1 MNARDLT
8 ALVHLVGF
16 TTGIVLYAMLG
27 AMTRRRLSYVV
38 SPGERGTRDRLPLAA
53 AALGVIWNVG
63 AMLVYA
69 VRDFGLAYPL
79 PWVGAVAYTA
89 LGFLPA
95 VVVHS
100 TLRRF
105 DRRGR
110 WILGVAYA
118 ASSVAG
124 VAHAIAAA
132 TGGLY
137 SALGLLLLTV
147 TYGVL
152 LTVLA
157 VSERGRPGFQRSITA
172 VALAAFAVS
181 ALHLSRAAG
190 TPDQDPWLVE
200 LIGHH
205 ASLPLVLAI
214 LYQDYR
220 FAFADLFLK
229 RALALLALVGVVSLL
244 YVGIAAPL
252 VDPHAIAVR
261 RALDDGSHLA
271 IIGTLLGLWILTAL
285 AYPFI
290 QRRTYRFVD
299 RVILRRTDYREF
311 RTDLGQRLARSRD
324 TDGVLDV
331 TCTLLA
337 HALGSKAATWQVSD
351 ASASRIAGHP
361 TITLGRPGAE
371 AVISIPTALQPSFA
385 IRLAELSGG
394 RALLSDDLM
403 MIDAVASL
411 VGRRIDE
418 IRLERDLRQREAREH
433 EMQQLATE
441 AELRALRAQLNP
453 HFLFNALNTLGHLMQ
468 SAPDR
473 ALTTLY
479 QLTGLLRAVL
489 RRTNGQFVAL
499 REELEIVESYLAI
512 ERERFQER
520 LTVSIDVPVEML
532 HARVPPLVLQPL
544 VENAVK
550 HGVGRIR
557 EGGHVTVRAW
567 RDAASDGDAGFLR
580 LLVIDTGVGMP
591 VNRGP
596 SAEGV
601 GLSNIENRLRHY
613 FGASGAMTLR
623 TTPGG
628 GTTVELCVPW
638 IEGEVPALAA
648 Q

>member
-16 TTGIVLYAMLG
+16 TTGILLYAMLG
-27 AMTRRRLSYVV
+27 VMTRRRLSYVV
-38 SPGERGTRDRLPLAA
+38 AQNERATSDRVPLAA
-53 AALGVIWNVG
+53 AVLGIVWNVG

-79 PWVGAVAYTA
+79 PWAGAVAYTA

-100 TLRRF
+100 TLRRSK
-105 DRRGR
+105 RSGRGY
-110 WILGVAYA
+110 LAVAYG
-118 ASSVAG
+118 ASAVAG
-124 VAHAIAAA
+124 VAHGVAA
-132 TGGLY
+132 TTGELY
-137 SALGLLLLTV
+137 SALGLILLTV
-147 TYGVL
+147 TYAL
-152 LTVLA
+152 LLGALA
-157 VSERGRPGFQRSITA
+157 ITERGRPGFQRSITA

-181 ALHLSRAAG
+181 ALHLSHAAG
-190 TPDQDPWLVE
+190 TADQDPWLVE

-229 RALALLALVGVVSLL
+229 RALALLALVGVVSIL
-244 YVGIAAPL
+244 YAGVVAPL
-252 VDPHAIAVR
+252 VDPHSIVAR
-261 RALDDGSHLA
+261 QSLDDGSHLA
-271 IIGTLLGLWILTAL
+271 VIGALLGLWIATAL
-285 AYPFI
+285 VYPFI

-299 RVILRRTDYREF
+299 RVILGRTDYREF
-311 RTDLGQRLARSRD
+311 RVDLGQRLARSRD
-324 TDGVLDV
+324 ADAALDV
-331 TCTLLA
+331 TCVLLA
-337 HALGSKAATWQVSD
+337 HALGAKSATWY
-351 ASASRIAGHP
+351 SRETLESTDSGHP
-361 TITLGRPGAE
+361 MITLGGSRAE
-371 AVISIPTALQPSFA
+371 ALITIPTALQPSYE
-385 IRLAELSGG
+385 IRVAELRAG

-403 MIDAVASL
+403 LIDAVASL

-418 IRLERDLRQREAREH
+418 IRLETDRRQRAEREQ
-433 EMQQLATE
+433 EMGRLATE

-468 SAPDR
+468 VAPDR

-499 REELEIVESYLAI
+499 REEMDIVESYLAI

-520 LTVSIDVPVEML
+520 LTISIDVPEDVQ

-550 HGVGRIR
+550 HGIGPIR
-557 EGGHVTVRAW
+557 GGGTVSVRAW
-567 RDAASDGDAGFLR
+567 RDIAGGDDAGFLR
-580 LLVIDTGVGMP
+580 LLVIDTGVGTGGVRLP
-591 VNRGP
+591 T
-596 SAEGV
+596 AEGV
-601 GLSNIENRLRHY
+601 GLTNIESRLRHY
-613 FGASGAMTLR
+613 FGASAAMTLR
-623 TTPGG
+623 ETPGG
-628 GTTVELCVPW
+628 GTTVELCIPW
-638 IEGEVPALAA
+638 TATDAPALAA
-648 Q
+648 R